1 MIERCERNVHER
13 TGMRRVMMLKA
24 TKYKSSFMYANMR
37 PDETQNQR
45 KVNSNL
51 IYVNIRFFRLRYNL
65 VSLDDYRMR
74 SIVVREETCLE
85 SEINV
90 EDEAH
95 HEMMMKMTKREA
107 FSFCCLSRRLL
118 CCVRSSFIRSFFSL
132 TCSFLKTFRDSLMT
146 VGNEMLN
153 PFTES

>member
-1 MIERCERNVHER
+1 
-13 TGMRRVMMLKA
+13 
-24 TKYKSSFMYANMR
+24 
-37 PDETQNQR
+37 
-45 KVNSNL
+45 
-51 IYVNIRFFRLRYNL
+51 
-65 VSLDDYRMR
+65 MR

-95 HEMMMKMTKREA
+95 HEMMMMKMTKREA

-118 CCVRSSFIRSFFSL
+118 RCVRSSFIRSFFFFFL
-132 TCSFLKTFRDSLMT
+132 TCSFLKTFRDCLMT